1 MCGSSSKWWPSSIQE
16 GSEVIYHP
24 LNVVM
29 LQSTLWTLFNNSLEA
44 ECFAAIPKDHEAPLV
59 KTNGSAF
66 TAARLQS
73 RTCASLTVYRAAV
86 TSYSRQI
93 TGYRAAVTS

>member
-1 MCGSSSKWWPSSIQE
+1 MCVLRE
-16 GSEVIYHP
+16 SETNAHAQSVTN

-29 LQSTLWTLFNNSLEA
+29 LQSTLWTLFNNRLEA

-66 TAARLQS
+66 TSARLQS
-73 RTCASLTVYRAAV
+73 RTCASLNV
-86 TSYSRQI
+86 
-93 TGYRAAVTS
+93 